1 MRKLFFIFTLIIC
14 TFIYGQ
20 ECVQTDLQQAYVTVS
35 LNDNMTVHAAVY
47 SLSDT
52 TKVNFAVGN
61 LMYRPKTRT
70 WKLADH
76 QYDFVGGQRK
86 EKSEDNL
93 VQNAKYGNVFE
104 IIGGVLTR
112 CENTGGTNKNVSNP
126 NYEGWIDLFPFDSA
140 KNIHFVDTV
149 HNFIYRTPTVQE
161 FQYLVGGFKI
171 AGDTIGRKDYEKL
184 RGRGRIIVNDST
196 FINGLILLPD
206 MPDSCSSI
214 EECILKIMP
223 VGTKF
228 KSDYD
233 GCWYYK
239 DNIFTAAEWD
249 VLEKQGAVFLPA
261 GGGVSWNGSSYDFGQ
276 KYNRSGFY
284 WTYDKSGSLEF
295 GGYPYYDQGQ
305 PKNTTPS
312 FIRTC
317 NVNNRRAIRVVR
329 EEKKTNETPVA
340 YVPKTC
346 HDYKWGKGLIETEG
360 GKIKI
365 DSIDECTYGLKAV
378 PKNGYKFV
386 CFKDLGSL
394 YFDDTVTLEID
405 TTIQNYVYE
414 ATFVRDNAY
423 IYKWLDDS
431 IIIRTDTTDLLSG
444 VNTSGWSYTLINDS
458 VRMTDE
464 DERIIK
470 LDWGIWKSDVT
481 EVINRNEYAGLP
493 LHMIIHNSCDKPSAV
508 IDTIIPIVVH
518 DTMYAHTM
526 EFPNVPH
533 CDLQILEDA
542 VLYVDSNIVISG
554 ILDIHEGGKVVINE
568 GDTLTA
574 QGIILRGDGITQKWA
589 QLLIKGE
596 IHNLSEP
603 LIYYDYT
610 LNDTAYFPLSLPDT
624 VQQSL
629 IMSSITGL
637 PTTWTSYWYNTTL
650 RNTHHT
656 GWEVMNTDYIL
667 GNGYIMWSDPNQW
680 KGVHTQKTNII
691 RYPIR
696 VTLAN
701 EKDFKTIDIHG
712 STDSNIK
719 ESDKN
724 WNLIGNPYLSNY
736 IVGPGSNLVEILP
749 KDQEY
754 VSYITYSIDGY
765 RTYKQESINNFIL
778 KPFNSY
784 FIQTISDGEIEFERY
799 NLQYMFL
806 PKRVRD
812 ISELRTGITLTQNN
826 RTEHIGLLYG
836 NYTDEYEI
844 NADLAK
850 MFGFAPVMYAYSLS
864 QNEQLAF
871 QAVSIDSIYP
881 IPVGYRNAKIEPM
894 TFAFDNTRYTSERLA
909 AIWLH
914 DSNLNKHTNLL
925 NSDYTFT
932 PNTTNE
938 DNRFYITVEFN
949 VDIPTDI
956 DNVKIENE
964 YFVFD
969 ILGRRISE
977 TFTNGVYIIYEN
989 GKYTKVMK

>member
-1 MRKLFFIFTLIIC
+1 MILMLLMSAC
-14 TFIYGQ
+14 VMGQ
-20 ECVQTDLQQAYVTVS
+20 KCAQTDIQQAYITVS
-35 LNDNMTVHAAVY
+35 LNDNMTVHDAVY

-61 LMYRPKTRT
+61 LMYRPKTNT

-76 QYDFVGGQRK
+76 QYDFVGGYKRDK
-86 EKSEDNL
+86 FDGEDL
-93 VQNAKYGNVFE
+93 VQGQNYGTVWDT
-104 IIGGVLTR
+104 IDGVYAR
-112 CENTGGTNKNVSNP
+112 CQNTGGGSKPIENP
-126 NYEGWIDLFPFDSA
+126 NYDGWIDLFTQADA
-140 KNIHFVDTV
+140 KSVNFVDTI
-149 HNFIYRTPTVQE
+149 HNFIYRTPKHIE

-171 AGDTIGRKDYEKL
+171 GNEKIGRKDYEKL
-184 RGRGRIIVNDST
+184 RARGRIVLEDGN
-196 FINGLILLPD
+196 FVNGLILLPD
-206 MPDSCSSI
+206 MPDSCSSV

-223 VGTKF
+223 QGTHF

-233 GCWYYK
+233 GCWYYT
-239 DNIFTAAEWD
+239 DNVFTAAQWD

-261 GGGVSWNGSSYDFGQ
+261 AGGAVWKSGTTYDFGMR
-276 KYNRSGFY
+276 YNRSGFY
-284 WTYDKSGSLEF
+284 WTWNTSKSLEF
-295 GGYPYYDQGQ
+295 GGYYYQG
-305 PKNTTPS
+305 KNSTPS
-312 FIRTC
+312 FVDNC
-317 NVNNRRAIRVVR
+317 NENNRRAIRVVR
-329 EEKKTNETPVA
+329 EERQTSAQVTTQ
-340 YVPKTC
+340 PKSC
-346 HDYKWGKGLIETEG
+346 RDYKWGTGLIENAG
-360 GKIKI
+360 GKIII
-365 DSIDECTYGLKAV
+365 DSIDECTYGLKAI
-378 PKNGYKFV
+378 PKNGYKFAY
-386 CFKDLGSL
+386 FKDLGAIS
-394 YFDDTVTLEID
+394 FDDSVTLEID

-414 ATFVRDNAY
+414 ATFVKDNAF

-444 VNTSGWSYTLINDS
+444 VNAAGWSYTLINDS
-458 VRMTDE
+458 VRMTEE
-464 DERIIK
+464 DERITK
-470 LDWGIWKSDVT
+470 LDWGVWKSDVT
-481 EVINRNEYAGLP
+481 EVIDTSAHNMYAGKI
-493 LHMIIHNSCDKPSAV
+493 LHMIIHNSCDIPSAV
-508 IDTIIPIVVH
+508 IDTIIPVVVH
-518 DTMYAHTM
+518 DTMYANTM

-533 CDLQILEDA
+533 CDLQVLEDA

-554 ILDIHEGGKVVINE
+554 ILDIHEGGKVVVNE
-568 GDTLTA
+568 NKSLTA

-603 LIYYDYT
+603 LIHYDYT

-637 PTTWTSYWYNTTL
+637 PTTWTSYWYNTVL

-656 GWEVMNTDYIL
+656 GWETKSDDYIL
-667 GNGYIMWSDPNQW
+667 GNGYIMWSNPNQW

-696 VTLAN
+696 VWLAN
-701 EKDFKTIDIHG
+701 EKDNKSIHIVGETSEDILP
-712 STDSNIK
+712 
-719 ESDKN
+719 SDKN
-724 WNLIGNPYLSNY
+724 WNLIGNPYICDYKIGLEDNFRY
-736 IVGPGSNLVEILP
+736 ALWQDDTPI
-749 KDQEY
+749 QY
-754 VSYITYSIDGY
+754 VTYSTDGY
-765 RTYKQESINNFIL
+765 LTYEQEELWDFTM

-784 FIQTISDGEIEFERY
+784 FVQVSTSDDIEFRRDWLVAIGGCSY
-799 NLQYMFL
+799 A
-806 PKRVRD
+806 PKRVHG
-812 ISELRTGITLTQNN
+812 ISEVRTGVTLTQNN

-836 NYTDEYEI
+836 DYTDQYEI

-871 QAVSIDSIYP
+871 QAISIDSIYP

-909 AIWLH
+909 AVWLY
-914 DSNLNKHTNLL
+914 DSNLNKYTNLL
-925 NSDYTFT
+925 NNDYTFT

-938 DNRFYITVEFN
+938 DNRFYVTVEFN
-949 VDIPTDI
+949 EDIPTDI
-956 DNVKIENE
+956 NNVNIENE

-977 TFTNGVYIIYEN
+977 TFTDGVYIIYEN